1 MSFERHSGNKWG
13 NAVLLAERGMYE
25 EGGMDESEYLQSK
38 TKRVKS
44 ESMDSTRRALA
55 RLNEAS
61 LIAEHNLN
69 LVNSQSEQFNYM
81 ERKLDET
88 GANVKS
94 VDAKVDHLKSLS
106 KHFFLPFF
114 GGKKV
119 DKKEEEFK
127 KQQEAKKFDSKH
139 SRKTDE
145 HWDKR
150 NDRLNDAGPRKF
162 YSIPQGLERE
172 IDNNLGQIST
182 GLSRLRMIGLQMGEE
197 LQHHDEQ
204 IKRIDER
211 AGFTRDKISKINS
224 KVDKIARK

>member
-13 NAVLLAERGMYE
+13 NAVPLAERGSRG
-25 EGGMDESEYLQSK
+25 GGMDESEYLQSK

-44 ESMDSTRRALA
+44 ESRDSTRRALA

-61 LIAEHNLN
+61 LIAEHNLY

-88 GANVKS
+88 GVNVKS
-94 VDAKVDHLKSLS
+94 VDAKVDYLKSLS
-106 KHFFLPFF
+106 KHFFLPSF
-114 GGKKV
+114 GRKKV
-119 DKKEEEFK
+119 DKKE
-127 KQQEAKKFDSKH
+127 QEAKKFDSKH
-139 SRKTDE
+139 SRKTD
-145 HWDKR
+145 
-150 NDRLNDAGPRKF
+150 RLNEAGPRKI
-162 YSIPQGLERE
+162 YSIPQGLEGE

-197 LQHHDEQ
+197 LQHNDEQ
-204 IKRIDER
+204 MKRMDEG

-224 KVDKIARK
+224 KMDKIARK

>member
-13 NAVLLAERGMYE
+13 NAVPLAERGSRG
-25 EGGMDESEYLQSK
+25 GGMDESEYLQSK

-44 ESMDSTRRALA
+44 ESRDSTRRALA

-88 GANVKS
+88 GVNVKS

-106 KHFFLPFF
+106 KHFFLPSF
-114 GGKKV
+114 GRKKV

-139 SRKTDE
+139 SRKTD
-145 HWDKR
+145 
-150 NDRLNDAGPRKF
+150 RLNEAGPRKI
-162 YSIPQGLERE
+162 YSIPQGLEGE

-197 LQHHDEQ
+197 LQHNDEQ
-204 IKRIDER
+204 MKRIDER
-211 AGFTRDKISKINS
+211 AGFTRDEISKINS